1 MNGMDDVEDGE
12 VSDDAI
18 GGYTPLARP
27 ELPRPTVS
35 PWGKKASRPTA
46 KPLPLSDD
54 SDDAS
59 AASSEDSDSED
70 EKPSVK
76 KRRGGVV
83 DPDGAWGRH
92 ARPIQADGGGQDFR
106 KMAEAYQAD
115 RAAKGLPTRDKKK
128 NNVWGSIIQ
137 EESLTEEFGGAVGVG
152 KSLKDLHSDR
162 GAETYDYTL
171 HQADKKAEREAQ
183 MKERSMAE
191 VTSLDDEMDS
201 YWARSGSPEEDGNDE
216 GGENGFTEIK
226 GEQRRGSSAD
236 HLDEEMDGYWSRR
249 DSKDEADEAKDGCE
263 DKRGKKRNVRDR
275 LGVRP
280 PSRPDT
286 PILGEGVPHEIDDLE
301 LRVVTEGTD
310 EELGSMIAARLQEP
324 KEQIIHGIIE
334 TIGRDAALI
343 IFSKTQL
350 VEAEGGMMIKNG
362 ARRRTTGGV
371 FLQLVR
377 ESDNPLIDK
386 DKVQKF
392 FNHQHN
398 QERKMLTAIK
408 KKKKKNFE
416 QEMDAFLKAKKKMA
430 NKKNKDS
437 EMDVIEDGKEAD
449 TMEKDDSDEE
459 EILPVNIFSLLTG
472 SMSNSNP
479 KQDKCEDLEDVV
491 EPELQKFV
499 EPEAPPNSVE
509 RLERQLNE
517 YDDDFLKTTDDSEA
531 IELF

>member
-1 MNGMDDVEDGE
+1 MNGMEDFEEGE
-12 VSDDAI
+12 VSDGDAI
-18 GGYTPLARP
+18 EGYTPLARP

-35 PWGKKASRPTA
+35 PWGKSASRLAA

-59 AASSEDSDSED
+59 AASSDDSDSED
-70 EKPSVK
+70 EKPAR

-106 KMAEAYQAD
+106 KMAEAFQAD
-115 RAAKGLPTRDKKK
+115 RAARGLPTRDIKK
-128 NNVWGSIIQ
+128 NNVWGSLIQ
-137 EESLTEEFGGAVGVG
+137 EESLTEELGGVGVG

-171 HQADKKAEREAQ
+171 HQADKKAEREAE
-183 MKERSMAE
+183 MKERSMAQ
-191 VTSLDDEMDS
+191 TTNLDDEMDS
-201 YWARSGSPEEDGNDE
+201 YWARSGSPEEEGSDDGRDD
-216 GGENGFTEIK
+216 NGYTEVRSK
-226 GEQRRGSSAD
+226 QRRGSSAN

-249 DSKDEADEAKDGCE
+249 GSKDETEEVKDGCE

-275 LGVRP
+275 LGKRP

-301 LRVVTEGTD
+301 LKVVTEGTD

-334 TIGRDAALI
+334 TIGRDAAMM

-362 ARRRTTGGV
+362 ARRRTCGGT

-377 ESDNPLIDK
+377 ESEDPSIDQE
-386 DKVQKF
+386 KVKSF
-392 FNHQHN
+392 FNYQHN
-398 QERKMLTAIK
+398 QERKMLIAHK

-416 QEMDAFLKAKKKMA
+416 QEMDAFLKAKKKMT
-430 NKKNKDS
+430 KKNKDT
-437 EMDVIEDGKEAD
+437 EMDVIEDSKED
-449 TMEKDDSDEE
+449 TMEKDISDEE
-459 EILPVNIFSLLTG
+459 DDLPVNIFSLLTG
-472 SMSNSNP
+472 SMPNSTT
-479 KQDKCEDLEDVV
+479 KIEKHEDLEDVV

-509 RLERQLNE
+509 RLEQRVLNA
-517 YDDDFLKTTDDSEA
+517 YDDDFLGTTDDSEA